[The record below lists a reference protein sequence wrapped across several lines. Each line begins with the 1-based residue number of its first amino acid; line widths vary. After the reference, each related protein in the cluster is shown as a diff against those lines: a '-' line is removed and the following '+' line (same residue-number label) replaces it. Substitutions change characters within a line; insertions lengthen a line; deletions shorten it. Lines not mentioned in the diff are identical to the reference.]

1 MARKQP
7 STIDTQRVAKRDQ
20 RQESKN
26 KAASSKSGAQ
36 KFNTG
41 INLEAVFGAISQLLE
56 TFTNQVLDSNSV
68 NMSLLLRT
76 IYRNLSDD
84 LVGILSEQQNVDYL
98 NKQLADKNKEVA
110 KALAGNQTIVEK
122 PTKQEQPAAS
132 EHLTT
137 TVTDTVVVKDKV
149 IEKAPEVNV
158 VPPKIIVKT
167 VETERKETLPDI
179 LEEEKV
185 VERTETLPEEV
196 VESKTETTEV
206 RTVKTPNV
214 SRTQRAFA
222 AGEITSDEDVDIL
235 QLAQDFI
242 TELESDAWR
251 LNTASGVLAQELTD
265 KYDEFVDRIDEDD
278 EDEYEWNLYRFM
290 FRKQQ
295 ELNEARK
302 ARMAGLLAKRVKAVQ
317 VPKQAEEPKEKE
329 SAKAEEREEPSGVE
343 PKETEQPAVEPTE
356 EKTAVVEKEM
366 ETVAEVGKKPEQTE
380 KAETAEKPA
389 ETKSEAEPAKE
400 KKPTETKSEQTE
412 PPKEEKKEEKKED
425 KKPKK
430 GIFQALMDRFKASVK
445 RRKDALMKKIM
456 PFEES
461 EEGESEEGEET
472 DEMKKGGLLSAIMRP
487 FQERRERN
495 VLAKELFVA
504 ASDKKSQ
511 VLLAPVPLRRT
522 IVSRLKNGKQLLKL
536 WGRRNVLL
544 MQTSKPDEKGETKKQ
559 GFWASLFKRKAQ
571 ATKTTQKKQEQTA
584 PKPTMVGRGVLRAA
598 NTVNTVKNVFF
609 KPTVHHIA
617 VMNNAIVYPL
627 WIKKVKDRSRK
638 VGLLGKMKHA
648 LFGDPAI
655 KWKPLALGW
664 RRFSKAQDQSM
675 RELLANRNAWRRISY
690 RWQKLYFKLLKQFQ
704 KERNARGKAVAG
716 RKDKVSKLVSRASKA
731 LAATNKVDA
740 KTQILPDTIAAMDK
754 RMKEEKGGRK
764 EKAES
769 KTEVKP
775 PKEVPVKKE
784 LEPVARVA
792 EIASSL
798 GSSKPTE
805 KGHKGPTDE
814 PAPSKSDGKFV
825 SVPLTSEN
833 KEQTEQKAE
842 EPQKP
847 RPNAFIRMTKSVL
860 RRATSVFA
868 SPQTKGTSEPTPP
881 ATPAT
886 PPPPTPSP
894 KVVPPIVGKAAP
906 AEKPSQPQSAP
917 AINPTLNTPKPS
929 VQPAAEKKPSI
940 KSRIKKFGRGMVS
953 IPGKMID
960 TARSLR
966 KRQQQDQKQADAEQ
980 AGAQKE
986 KPKSRFGLGLL
997 NRRKKVGDDEAFR
1010 RNVSEESSKVHA
1022 AFDDK
1027 SINRLGFPH
1036 KRIANALKR
1045 FFDNTSKISKKANE
1059 DLNDVEDQINNP
1071 RRGLWPTIKAFL
1083 FKVVIG
1089 GLLAIGILTWF
1100 RKNVTDWLPKDKAGK
1115 MFHGPSIFGIQ
1126 LPNFKDIFHMGR
1138 SLFYM
1143 VWSPLKGFIRIV
1155 KRGVKSFMKSNDI
1168 KTAGGFVRYIKNF
1181 VFGFIMGKIMAGV
1194 DGAMGGIASTSGGI
1208 TKAAGMLPSF
1218 LSKLQGPLMKI
1229 AEAVPIVGTIKMA
1242 IRLASMVG
1250 GALWCL
1256 ISDIFG
1262 KSNKASDEL
1271 VEDAAKY
1278 GEAKVM
1284 ELVGENRHGKAAGN
1298 VLIHKAKQIKPLAPV
1313 KNLLPDSMKAK
1324 DAKGNLQ
1331 LKGLVPN
1338 LPKMNLGRGTI
1349 TDEMDDIN
1357 QVADKRKE
1365 NEEKEAQNSGVNE
1378 INKAMAGM
1386 PEVSTGDDSPF
1397 ADNAGD
1403 KSART
1408 KAAEKFIVLANK
1420 NIEVLQKAHDSV
1432 GDDFDGPYW
1441 SINWLYKKGK
1451 DKNIAWNPEYQYTG
1465 ANAKMLKTKMPLTPF
1480 EDNSDGSKEYDLAEP
1495 WNHEIMG
1502 VLPLGVRIKKTNAAY
1517 IVDVPS
1523 WQKWRYSVGIRNWT
1537 RIRDWV
1543 ADHPEDFGSEAFQKR
1558 VGDQAQDWVDYT
1570 LEPGVWARIRDGRKS
1585 GMVDRWNEWNEEHG
1599 KVKEK
1604 VAEIREGLQK
1614 PTPKPKQDNGSEKG
1628 KEKPKKSLWSR
1639 FWSSKTMNLVK
1650 KVAKYGTGIGWAY
1663 MAGKK
1668 VWSLFSKKELDDAKK
1683 KPPPPPKP
1691 PIQVGK
1697 IYISRLT
1704 WSKPWRILMRKDAKP
1719 KEFRD
1724 LFGIDKWFDK
1734 EPPSDEKIYKTGIGK
1749 MFYNILLAMGFKYDK
1764 AVWQNIKFLQVRGKS
1779 MKAMVDSITGYM
1791 NNIIRPYGEYMYELF
1806 QWSKSHK
1813 TEEEQQAVKKAA
1825 EKLHREMISGNA
1837 VNKAKF
1843 MEYVAKFYMPTDI
1856 HLVVRNKEG
1865 KIIKEE
1871 GKELRGFQVPKELY
1885 DRDPKY
1891 WDEVMTLLN
1900 ESALPPESLLKLH
1913 ETRIALIGHIEA
1925 STKKVSKYLKALRI
1939 KRIRLNFANKLADR
1953 MLAFRMRLLTR
1964 TVANIRF
1971 RIGLA
1976 KKEIRLYFKY
1986 RKFLNTGSL
1995 GAFRSFIFGGNK
2007 LSKKE
2012 QIELFGRQLKGG
2024 KSSLSQRM
2032 LGSVSEVIADRR
2044 KLIRRMRSIIRRLL
2058 KRGDNA
2064 LRRNTLFGFRLVK
2077 AVVKKARKRIKSL
2090 ATGAKKIFKA
2100 MTIGRIKL
2108 GLKVASRI
2116 KKATSINLGLFKLF
2130 QKKKADDAEIKMKA
2144 DITAKEMVPKDDK
2157 DGNERLQRILKLAQ
2171 ERKEA
2176 SEKEKTG
2183 LMNYWADLKRKW
2195 KDRISEESMHELK
2208 VASTRLSDNIMDYVG
2223 MVREI
2228 PAGRTTL
2235 VNTTIHELPSVIE
2248 LLPDIVFSS

>member
-26 KAASSKSGAQ
+26 KANSSKTGAQ

-98 NKQLADKNKEVA
+98 NKQLEEKNKEVA
-110 KALAGNQTIVEK
+110 KALAGKQTIVEK
-122 PTKQEQPAAS
+122 PTKQERPAAS

-149 IEKAPEVNV
+149 VEKAPEVNV

-167 VETERKETLPDI
+167 VEKERQETLPDI
-179 LEEEKV
+179 LEEERV

-251 LNTASGVLAQELTD
+251 LNTASGALARELTD
-265 KYDEFVDRIDEDD
+265 KYDEFVDKIDEDD

-290 FRKQQ
+290 FRRQQ

-302 ARMAGLLAKRVKAVQ
+302 ARMAGLLAKRVKGVQ
-317 VPKQAEEPKEKE
+317 VPKQTE
-329 SAKAEEREEPSGVE
+329 E

-356 EKTAVVEKEM
+356 GKTAVAEKEM
-366 ETVAEVGKKPEQTE
+366 ETVAEAGKKPEQTE
-380 KAETAEKPA
+380 KAEPSEKPA
-389 ETKSEAEPAKE
+389 
-400 KKPTETKSEQTE
+400 ETKSEQTE

-425 KKPKK
+425 RKPKK
-430 GIFQALMDRFKASVK
+430 GIFHALMDRFRASVK
-445 RRKDALMKKIM
+445 RRKDALLKKIM
-456 PFEES
+456 PPEES

-487 FQERRERN
+487 FRERRERN

-504 ASDKKSQ
+504 ASDKRSR

-536 WGRRNVLL
+536 WESREVLL
-544 MQTSKPDEKGETKKQ
+544 MQTSKPDEKGESNKQ
-559 GFWASLFKRKAQ
+559 GFWASLFKRKARAAKTEQKEQQ
-571 ATKTTQKKQEQTA
+571 ANP
-584 PKPTMVGRGVLRAA
+584 PKPTMADRGILRAA

-704 KERNARGKAVAG
+704 KERNARGGAAAG
-716 RKDKVSKLVSRASKA
+716 RKDRVSKLVSRASKA

-740 KTQILPDTIAAMDK
+740 KTQILPDTIAAMD
-754 RMKEEKGGRK
+754 RK
-764 EKAES
+764 MAES

-805 KGHKGPTDE
+805 KVHKGPTDE
-814 PAPSKSDGKFV
+814 PTPLKSDGRFV

-860 RRATSVFA
+860 RRATSAFA
-868 SPQTKGTSEPTPP
+868 SPQTKGMSEPTPP
-881 ATPAT
+881 ATP
-886 PPPPTPSP
+886 
-894 KVVPPIVGKAAP
+894 
-906 AEKPSQPQSAP
+906 QPVP

-929 VQPAAEKKPSI
+929 AQPIAEKKPSI

-1010 RNVSEESSKVHA
+1010 RNVSEESAKVHA

-1036 KRIANALKR
+1036 KRIADALKR

-1071 RRGLWPTIKAFL
+1071 RKGLWPTIKAFL

-1089 GLLAIGILTWF
+1089 GLLAIGVLTWF

-1115 MFHGPSIFGIQ
+1115 MFHGPSIFGIR

-1155 KRGVKSFMKSNDI
+1155 RRGVKSFMKSNDI

-1194 DGAMGGIASTSGGI
+1194 DGAMGGVASSSGGI

-1262 KSNKASDEL
+1262 KGNKASDEL

-1365 NEEKEAQNSGVNE
+1365 NAEKEAQNSGVNE

-1403 KSART
+1403 KSARA

-1502 VLPLGVRIKKTNAAY
+1502 VLPLGVRIRKTNAAY

-1543 ADHPEDFGSEAFQKR
+1543 ANHPEDFGSEAFQKR

-1639 FWSSKTMNLVK
+1639 FWSSKTMNFMK

-1668 VWSLFSKKELDDAKK
+1668 VWSLFSRKELDDAKK

-1704 WSKPWRILMRKDAKP
+1704 RFKPWRILMRKDSKP

-1734 EPPSDEKIYKTGIGK
+1734 EPPSDEKIYKTGIGR

-1764 AVWQNIKFLQVRGKS
+1764 AVWQNIKFLQVRGRS

-1791 NNIIRPYGEYMYELF
+1791 NDVIRPYGEYMYELF

-1825 EKLHREMISGNA
+1825 EKLHKEMISGNA
-1837 VNKAKF
+1837 VNKGKF

-1871 GKELRGFQVPKELY
+1871 GKELKGFQVPKELY

-1913 ETRIALIGHIEA
+1913 ETRIALMGHIEA

-2044 KLIRRMRSIIRRLL
+2044 RLIRRMRSIIRRLL

-2064 LRRNTLFGFRLVK
+2064 LRRNTLFGFSLVK

-2090 ATGAKKIFKA
+2090 AADAKKIFKA